1 LTARAEIA
9 ARIEGRL
16 ERLGLSAEAADRLAG
31 LPAGSVLALAQGAAD
46 LPRGAAFRRL
56 AAALEVD
63 EAFLLGLEPGDLM
76 PPEMLEEA
84 QGELGLLAPDE
95 EALLRNYRRLDVPT
109 RAAIGLLVS
118 RAAGPDLGQ
127 RDEVPPVARRA
138 ARREGPA

>member
-1 LTARAEIA
+1 
-9 ARIEGRL
+9 
-16 ERLGLSAEAADRLAG
+16 
-31 LPAGSVLALAQGAAD
+31 
-46 LPRGAAFRRL
+46 
-56 AAALEVD
+56 
-63 EAFLLGLEPGDLM
+63 
-76 PPEMLEEA
+76 LEEA

-138 ARREGPA
+138 ARREARHERQWGPKGGDPGGRD